1 MLYNKL
7 LSLIETNSLKMA
19 EKWRDGIK
27 TSDFSKTYQKLDDQE
42 LLNRSKD
49 VYDNLGKWLDRDT
62 TIQQIEKN
70 YLDVGKK
77 RYHEG
82 FPLCEVHFA
91 LHSTKNVLW
100 NHILSEGILTNA
112 LEIFQAM
119 DLIVRVYNFF
129 DIATIFIIRGY
140 MEELYAQL
148 GKTSSLDPEE
158 LKKTLHLGSF
168 HSTYASEMY

>member
-7 LSLIETNSLKMA
+7 LSLIETNSMKMA
-19 EKWRDGIK
+19 ENWRDGIK
-27 TSDFSKTYQKLDDQE
+27 SSEFSKSYQTLNDQE
-42 LLNRSKD
+42 LVNRSKD
-49 VYDNLGKWLDRDT
+49 VYDNLGRWLDRDT

-70 YLDVGKK
+70 YLEVGKK

-91 LHSTKNVLW
+91 LHHTKNVLW
-100 NHILSEGILTNA
+100 NHIISEGILTNA

-119 DLIVRVYNFF
+119 DLIVRVYKFF

-140 MEELYAQL
+140 MEELGIQL
-148 GKTSSLDPEE
+148 GKTSGLAPEE
-158 LKKTLHLGSF
+158 LKKILHLGSF
-168 HSTYASEMY
+168 RSANASEMY

>member
-27 TSDFSKTYQKLDDQE
+27 SSEFSKTYQKLNDQE
-42 LLNRSKD
+42 LVNRSKD

-62 TIQQIEKN
+62 TIHQIEKN
-70 YLDVGKK
+70 YQEVGKR

-91 LHSTKNVLW
+91 LHYTKNVLW

-119 DLIVRVYNFF
+119 DLIVRVYKFF

-140 MEELYAQL
+140 MEELNVQL
-148 GKTSSLDPEE
+148 GKTGGLVPEE
-158 LKKTLHLGSF
+158 LKKILHLGSF
-168 HSTYASEMY
+168 RSAYASEMY